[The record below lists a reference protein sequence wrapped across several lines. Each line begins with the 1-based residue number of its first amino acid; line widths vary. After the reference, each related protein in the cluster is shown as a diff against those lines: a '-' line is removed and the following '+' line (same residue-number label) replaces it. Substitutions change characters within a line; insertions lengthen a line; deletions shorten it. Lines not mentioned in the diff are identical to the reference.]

1 MRKALIMEVGAQ
13 WVVVV
18 ETAPGNHQQYL
29 CDTLVQAQHW
39 AALLGA
45 PVRRHHDSHSGLRS
59 RQGG

>member
-18 ETAPGNHQQYL
+18 ETGQGNQQYL
-29 CDTLVQAQHW
+29 CDTLAQAQHW

-45 PVRRHHDSHSGLRS
+45 PVRRHNDSHSGLRS